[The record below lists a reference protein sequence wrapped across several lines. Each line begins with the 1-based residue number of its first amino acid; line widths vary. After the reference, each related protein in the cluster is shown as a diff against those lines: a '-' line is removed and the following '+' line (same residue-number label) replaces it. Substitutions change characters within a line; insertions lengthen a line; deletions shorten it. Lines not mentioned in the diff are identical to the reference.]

1 MHQRQEK
8 ILSILRQEG
17 RIQIHDLAARLDV
30 TEMTIRRDLRFLEKE
45 EQLLQVKG
53 GAVPFPVRYQPDTGT
68 FVVTERKMAIAMAL
82 YRTIMPLD
90 TVFISTGSTALA
102 FAVLLSRLNRLPVTV
117 ITNSL
122 PAASM
127 LFRSSCKVIL
137 PGGELRS
144 RSLDLVGPAAERSLQ
159 DYHVQWLLTGCD
171 GAFAERGFYTSDLSL
186 SNLERKSVAIADHT
200 AVLAESGKFGR
211 KSLTCFAATSEVDIL
226 ATDPDLKSE
235 DAALLQKAGVR
246 IVVSQEQEKSS
257 SFF

>member
-1 MHQRQEK
+1 MQKDYDIMNQRQEK

-17 RIQIHDLAARLDV
+17 RVQISDLAVRFDV
-30 TEMTIRRDLRFLEKE
+30 TEMTIRRDMRFLEKE

-68 FVVTERKMAIAMAL
+68 FVMTERKMSIALAL
-82 YRTIMPLD
+82 YRAIMPLD

-102 FAVLLSRLNRLPVTV
+102 FAVLLARMNRLPMTV

-144 RSLDLVGPAAERSLQ
+144 RSLDLVGPVAEHNL
-159 DYHVQWLLTGCD
+159 DEYHVQWLVTGCD
-171 GAFAERGFYTSDLSL
+171 GAFAERGFYTSDVNL
-186 SNLERKSVAIADHT
+186 SNLERKSVSIADHT
-200 AVLAESGKFGR
+200 AVLTESGKFGR
-211 KSLTCFAATSEVDIL
+211 KALTCFAGVSEVDIL
-226 ATDPDLKSE
+226 ATDPDLKGE
-235 DAALLQKAGVR
+235 DAALLEKTGMR
-246 IVVSQEQEKSS
+246 IVYSQE
-257 SFF
+257 